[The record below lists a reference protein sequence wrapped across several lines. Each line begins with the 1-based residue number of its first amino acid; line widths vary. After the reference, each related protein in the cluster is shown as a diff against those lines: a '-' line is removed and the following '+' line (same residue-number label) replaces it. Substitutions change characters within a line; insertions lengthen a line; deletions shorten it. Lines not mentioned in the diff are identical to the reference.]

1 MKQTF
6 FASIF
11 VLVFINT
18 ATATDFR
25 VGPTRQYISP
35 SKVMA
40 LVQDGDTVEI
50 DAGLYSGDVGTW
62 TKSDLLIR
70 GVGGQYAHLDAN
82 GKNASGKG
90 IWVISGN
97 NTTIENIEFSG
108 ATVPDNNGAGIRQE
122 GENLTVRHCYFHDN
136 EDGILA
142 GDNANSDI
150 FIEYSEFAN
159 NGYGDGYSHNMYINH
174 VHSFILEYSY
184 SHNAKVG
191 HCVKSRAQNNFII
204 YNRIMDEN
212 DGTSSYLINLPNGG
226 RTLIIGNVCMKGTL
240 SQGSALLDYG
250 SEGYSNIKNELYVIN
265 NTWCNRKPN
274 AQFYHVYN
282 GATTVF
288 FRNNLFA
295 GPGIITNDTIA
306 VTSNLHLLSADGPG
320 FVDAAQ
326 FDFHLLKGSPAID
339 AGIDAGSASG
349 LSFTPQYEYVHP
361 FSYSPRVMTGIANDV
376 GAFEFNNPSS
386 VGKETIAESNII
398 VYPNPS
404 SGESTVQFSLNN
416 TSPVTLTIYSIEG
429 KIVMENVQGEL
440 SAGNHQLIIPTKNIG
455 DGVYYLRISN
465 EEEIATAK
473 LIIKK

>member
-1 MKQTF
+1 MKKIF
-6 FASIF
+6 FAS
-11 VLVFINT
+11 VLVLAFVNVAL
-18 ATATDFR
+18 ATVFQ
-25 VGPTRQYISP
+25 VGPTRQYLSP
-35 SKVMA
+35 SAVMG
-40 LVQDGDTVEI
+40 LVQDGDVVEI

-62 TKSDLLIR
+62 TKNDLVIR
-70 GVGGQYAHLDAN
+70 GVDDQYAHLDAG

-90 IWVISGN
+90 IWVITGN

-108 ATVPDNNGAGIRQE
+108 ATVADHNGAGIRQE
-122 GENLTVRHCYFHDN
+122 GENLTVKHCYFHDN

-150 FIEYSEFAN
+150 FIENSEFAN

-174 VHSFILEYSY
+174 VHSFTLWFCN

-191 HCVKSRAQNNFII
+191 HCVKSRAQNNFIL
-204 YNRIMDEN
+204 YNRIMDET

-282 GATTVF
+282 GASAVY

-306 VTSNLHLLSADGPG
+306 VASNLHLPSADGPG
-320 FVDAAQ
+320 FVDPAT
-326 FDFHLLKGSPAID
+326 FDFHLVSGSPAID
-339 AGIDAGSASG
+339 AGIDAGSGSG
-349 LSFTPQYEYVHP
+349 LSFAARSEYVHP
-361 FSYSPRVMTGIANDV
+361 LSSADRAVTGSAIDV
-376 GAFEFNNPSS
+376 GAFEFGNLTS
-386 VGKETIAESNII
+386 VNDKTIAETIMV
-398 VYPNPS
+398 VYPNPTI
-404 SGESTVQFSLNN
+404 GESTLEFSLHK
-416 TSPVTLTIYSIEG
+416 TSHLTINIFSIEG
-429 KIVMENVQGEL
+429 RMIAQCFQGEL
-440 SAGNHQLIIPTKNIG
+440 FAGDHQLIIPTTGMSNG
-455 DGVYYLRISN
+455 AYYLRVSN
-465 EEEIATAK
+465 GAEITTTK
-473 LIIKK
+473 LTIKK

>member
-6 FASIF
+6 FTSLF
-11 VLVFINT
+11 VLAFVNAAVAAVFQ
-18 ATATDFR
+18 

-35 SKVMA
+35 SEVMG

-50 DAGLYSGDVGTW
+50 DAGLYNGDVGTW

-70 GVGGQYAHLDAN
+70 GVGDQYSHLDAA
-82 GKNASGKG
+82 GKNASGKA
-90 IWVISGN
+90 IWVIAGN

-108 ATVPDNNGAGIRQE
+108 ATVPDKNGAGIRQE

-150 FIEYSEFAN
+150 FVENSEFAN

-174 VHSFILEYSY
+174 VHSFTLEFSY

-191 HCVKSRAQNNFII
+191 HCVKSRAQNNFIL
-204 YNRIMDEN
+204 YNRIMDET

-226 RTLIIGNVCMKGTL
+226 RTLVIGNVCMKGTL

-250 SEGYSNIKNELYVIN
+250 SEGYSNTKNELYVIN

-282 GATTVF
+282 GASAVF

-295 GPGIITNDTIA
+295 GPGIISNDTIA
-306 VTSNLHLLSADGPG
+306 VASNLHLSSADGPG
-320 FVDAAQ
+320 FVNAAT
-326 FDFHLLKGSPAID
+326 FDFHLVQGSAAID
-339 AGIDAGSASG
+339 AGIDAGSGSG
-349 LSFTPQYEYVHP
+349 LSFTPRYEYVHP
-361 FSYSPRVMTGIANDV
+361 LTYSDRVMIGTANDV
-376 GAFEFNNPSS
+376 GAFEFKNPSS
-386 VGKETIAESNII
+386 VDNKKIVESGVI
-398 VYPNPS
+398 VYPNPAK
-404 SGESTVQFSLNN
+404 GESTVEYSLNK
-416 TSPVTLTIYSIEG
+416 TSTITINIFSIEG
-429 KIVMENVQGEL
+429 KMVMKCFQGEL
-440 SAGNHQLIIPTKNIG
+440 SMGGHQLIIPTEGLNN
-455 DGVYYLRISN
+455 GVYYLRISN
-465 EEEIATAK
+465 SKESTTTK